1 MVTPWLRGRCFCGMP
16 QKHLPRSQGVAR
28 RRMNLF
34 DVPKKNG
41 TGGLFET
48 VKIYQFRPSSLF
60 SDCQMGHCYIIE
72 NTYKS
77 GDIWLIDTEHDDFK
91 RWLDAHWQQS
101 RVK

>member
-1 MVTPWLRGRCFCGMP
+1 MP

-72 NTYKS
+72 NTQGLS
-77 GDIWLIDTEHDDFK
+77 GHFDLNHGLLLPQKEIE
-91 RWLDAHWQQS
+91 A
-101 RVK
+101 